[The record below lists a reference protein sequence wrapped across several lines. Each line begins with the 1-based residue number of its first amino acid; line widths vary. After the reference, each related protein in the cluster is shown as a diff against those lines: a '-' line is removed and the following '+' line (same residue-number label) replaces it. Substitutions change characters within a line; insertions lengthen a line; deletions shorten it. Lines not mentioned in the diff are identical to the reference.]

1 MINLSNVSINFGT
14 QDVLKSVNIQI
25 NSQEKIGIVGPNGQG
40 KSTLFNLI
48 TYEIEPGEG
57 TVTVPKNIK
66 SSFFLYTY
74 IHNGDIILD
83 FFDTFHMMRHNSHLL
98 NMYLPDHI
106 KELLFQVQ

>member
-48 TYEIEPGEG
+48 TYEIEPGE
-57 TVTVPKNIK
+57 
-66 SSFFLYTY
+66 
-74 IHNGDIILD
+74 
-83 FFDTFHMMRHNSHLL
+83 
-98 NMYLPDHI
+98 
-106 KELLFQVQ
+106 

>member
-48 TYEIEPGEG
+48 TNEIEPGEG

-66 SSFFLYTY
+66 SSYMHQNVELSYTDESVLEYTQQINTEIKSIQQRINPSKY
-74 IHNGDIILD
+74 I
-83 FFDTFHMMRHNSHLL
+83 T
-98 NMYLPDHI
+98 
-106 KELLFQVQ
+106 